1 MKRSRG
7 LGGGGEVAALGVV
20 WGFQTVQ
27 ACPRER
33 ETCVSDYYRGPPV
46 IFFYRKA
53 AWPKDSFTKSVRE
66 KSKGT
71 VEWKRSSLL
80 RWPFCTANSPPP
92 LNRKRRERALPR
104 GAYQTL
110 KRQILEDLE
119 KIQAVPVSF
128 ELIQRS
134 LELLQ
139 SHPLKTLDSLYL
151 AGALGLEKD
160 LKEPLL
166 FVSSDRQLLQAAQA
180 EGLPV
185 LNPEIAP

>member
-1 MKRSRG
+1 M
-7 LGGGGEVAALGVV
+7 
-20 WGFQTVQ
+20 Q
-27 ACPRER
+27 
-33 ETCVSDYYRGPPV
+33 
-46 IFFYRKA
+46 A
-53 AWPKDSFTKSVRE
+53 AWPKDLQEIGSDIVNELWSGKEFFT
-66 KSKGT
+66 
-71 VEWKRSSLL
+71 SLAIL
-80 RWPFCTANSPPP
+80 HCELASA

-134 LELLQ
+134 LELLE

>member
-1 MKRSRG
+1 M
-7 LGGGGEVAALGVV
+7 
-20 WGFQTVQ
+20 
-27 ACPRER
+27 
-33 ETCVSDYYRGPPV
+33 
-46 IFFYRKA
+46 IFFDASGVAKRYFQEIGSDIVNELWSGKEF
-53 AWPKDSFTKSVRE
+53 FT
-66 KSKGT
+66 
-71 VEWKRSSLL
+71 SLAIL
-80 RWPFCTANSPPP
+80 HCELASA

-134 LELLQ
+134 LELLE